1 MIVEIA
7 SIIGFAGLISAWAV
21 WAYPTLKGGEG
32 VPKKAMV
39 FTQGECSYGLLAN
52 ERDEKR
58 IKDWKESQEISLRN
72 KANLFLVD
80 KETSTRE

>member
-1 MIVEIA
+1 MI
-7 SIIGFAGLISAWAV
+7 
-21 WAYPTLKGGEG
+21 
-32 VPKKAMV
+32 

-72 KANLFLVD
+72 KVNLFLVD